1 MSTSVSILVLLFLLV
16 LLLLAG
22 RRKHA
27 SSPGTKAEKP
37 SKAIKSTR
45 FHAVSIKH
53 AADACTAARD
63 LGGKRFLSADA
74 PTLPL
79 PDCDA
84 GNCDC
89 RFVHHG
95 DRRYPNDRRSPF
107 AANIGEDSGK
117 FAQEQRENRD
127 DRRNDSRDDLQ

>member
-22 RRKHA
+22 RRKHT
-27 SSPGTKAEKP
+27 SSPRAKAEKP
-37 SKAIKSTR
+37 RKAIKSTP

-53 AADACTAARD
+53 ATDACTAAKD

-74 PTLPL
+74 PALPL

-89 RFVHHG
+89 RFVHHE
-95 DRRYPNDRRSPF
+95 DRRHPNDRRSPF
-107 AANIGEDSGK
+107 AADIGEDSGK

>member
-1 MSTSVSILVLLFLLV
+1 MSTSVSILALLFLLV
-16 LLLLAG
+16 LLLLAS

-37 SKAIKSTR
+37 REAIKSAP

-53 AADACTAARD
+53 AADACAAARD
-63 LGGKRFLSADA
+63 LSGKRFLSAEA

-95 DRRYPNDRRSPF
+95 DRRHPNDRRSPF

-127 DRRNDSRDDLQ
+127 DRRNDSSDDLK